1 MSTRCLIGYQKE
13 NGEVESVYC
22 HFDGYLSGVGKM
34 LVDNYVSENK
44 IQELIMGGDFSSL
57 EKDISDIRYYGN
69 KPRFYNSEYQFVD
82 DADPLYH
89 EYLYKFVSHDA
100 NNKAKGRWQVSRG
113 KSIEVE
119 GGYKKLAYYYTEF
132 TTLVSEGS

>member
-1 MSTRCLIGYQKE
+1 MSTRCLIAYEKP

-34 LVDNYVSENK
+34 LVDNYVTETK
-44 IQELIMGGDFSSL
+44 IQELISGGDFRSL
-57 EKDISDIRYYGN
+57 KENISDIEYY
-69 KPRFYNSEYQFVD
+69 D
-82 DADPLYH
+82 DASTVSRNEYCFVSNAEPQYH

-100 NNKAKGRWQVSRG
+100 NNKASGRWQVSQA

-119 GGYKKLAYYYTEF
+119 DGYMAFAYYYTEF
-132 TTLVSEGS
+132 TTLVSERG